1 MSIAGILL
9 LDLGKIRKTESEVR
23 KMMLMKKSG
32 RKKCATCVIL
42 TVGALAAVGA
52 IAVSNKGKQMMSC
65 FKDKMKSMLSK
76 AGISD
81 CCNNG

>member
-1 MSIAGILL
+1 MSRAGIFL

-52 IAVSNKGKQMMSC
+52 MAVSNKGKQLMSG
-65 FKDKMKSMLSK
+65 FKDKMKTMLSK
-76 AGISD
+76 AGMSD
-81 CCNNG
+81 CCGDS